1 MSEDE
6 KDQAIETL
14 TAERDAARA
23 EAEQL
28 RAFGVTATEK
38 IEQLGRIAAEEA
50 AKLAAAGDEVER
62 LRRDLGARLE
72 IVAKAEETKHA
83 AEERATAAEG
93 KAERYAGRIVTLE
106 AQLAD
111 AAEWREKT
119 TESIRAN
126 GEEVVQLVA
135 ELRARIKELEAGS

>member
-1 MSEDE
+1 MEAHE
-6 KDQAIETL
+6 IEAL
-14 TAERDAARA
+14 TSERDAARA
-23 EAEQL
+23 GVEER
-28 RAFGVTATEK
+28 RACGVAATEK
-38 IEQLGRIAAEEA
+38 IEQLARIAEEEA
-50 AKLAAAGDEVER
+50 AKLTAAGDEVER

-72 IVAKAEETKHA
+72 LVAKAEEAKHA
-83 AEERATAAEG
+83 AEERATAAEA
-93 KAERYAGRIVTLE
+93 KAGRHAGRIVTLE

>member
-1 MSEDE
+1 MEAHE
-6 KDQAIETL
+6 IEAL
-14 TAERDAARA
+14 TSERDAARA

-38 IEQLGRIAAEEA
+38 IEQLGRIAEEEA
-50 AKLAAAGDEVER
+50 AKLTAAGDE
-62 LRRDLGARLE
+62 
-72 IVAKAEETKHA
+72 AEEAKHA
-83 AEERATAAEG
+83 AEERATAAEA
-93 KAERYAGRIVTLE
+93 KAGRHAGRIVTLE

>member
-1 MSEDE
+1 MSEE
-6 KDQAIETL
+6 EMTQAIEAL

-28 RAFGVTATEK
+28 RVFGVKATER
-38 IEQLGRIAAEEA
+38 IDQLGRIAEEEA
-50 AKLAAAGDEVER
+50 AKLTAAADEVER

-72 IVAKAEETKHA
+72 LVAQAEEAKHK
-83 AEERATAAEG
+83 AEERATAAEA
-93 KAERYAGRIVTLE
+93 KAGRHAGRIVTLE

-111 AAEWREKT
+111 AAEWRERT

-126 GEEVVQLVA
+126 GEDVVKLVA
-135 ELRARIKELEAGS
+135 GLRARIKELEAGT